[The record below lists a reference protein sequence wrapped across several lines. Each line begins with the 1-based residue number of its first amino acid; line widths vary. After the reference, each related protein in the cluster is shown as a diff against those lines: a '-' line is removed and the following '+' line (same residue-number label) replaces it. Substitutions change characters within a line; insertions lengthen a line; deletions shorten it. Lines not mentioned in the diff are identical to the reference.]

1 MFGKT
6 KNKAGNEDIT
16 EMMPEKQKGPMDKE
30 KKKKIRRRVILGV
43 VAVLAVAFFARNT
56 LMAKNTA
63 PGVATVAAE
72 RGDGEEI

>member
-30 KKKKIRRRVILGV
+30 KKKKIRRRVILGDRKSV
-43 VAVLAVAFFARNT
+43 V
-56 LMAKNTA
+56 
-63 PGVATVAAE
+63 
-72 RGDGEEI
+72 

>member
-43 VAVLAVAFFARNT
+43 VAVLAVAQAV
-56 LMAKNTA
+56 LEVLELSAA
-63 PGVATVAAE
+63 PVHQLV
-72 RGDGEEI
+72 

>member
-1 MFGKT
+1 MKMFGKT

-43 VAVLAVAFFARNT
+43 VAVLAVAFLR
-56 LMAKNTA
+56 
-63 PGVATVAAE
+63 
-72 RGDGEEI
+72 EIPLWLRTRLPWCPLWRLRR